1 MMCIIFSCGKEKPEE
16 VKMTSEKKL
25 TAIESPVPVDKGFS
39 ELISAYTSGVIS
51 VNSVVEIHFTPE
63 FAAKVNKKLTNGLIS
78 FEPVIK
84 GKIEWVDETT
94 LVFRPD
100 KILSPGTL
108 YKGSLNIGK
117 LAEVPERLKLFP
129 FQIRTLKKDFI
140 IRAGALECTSSDGNT
155 YMLHGELIA
164 SDYIPS
170 DEIERCLEA
179 QLERKELAIAWDH
192 SDMLVHKFT
201 VANIERTSKQLNLV
215 IKWDGSGAGIRQ
227 KGSASLRIPPAG
239 EFSVVNFLPSPAEN
253 QKIDIVFSDPLD
265 QDQEL
270 EGLIWISSGTAINTS
285 INQNII
291 SIFPVERLNGD
302 VDITIEASV
311 KNRDGAA
318 LATPFVQKI
327 NFSPVKPSI
336 SLTGRGV
343 ILPSSKNLIFPF
355 KAVNLKAVDLK
366 IIKIFENN
374 LPYFLQENDINAE
387 YSFKRF
393 GRPVYQGRI
402 DLAGGTGQNKDMW
415 NLYTIDLSE
424 YINVEPGI
432 LYRIELSMRPSYSLY
447 TCTGDFTGDYE
458 KLLNEYEERT
468 REYWDDPE
476 NYYDDSDDM
485 LYYSMG
491 FDWRDRDDPCKEAYY
506 SPDKKITRNILASN
520 IGIIAKKGTGSEL
533 KIFTSDLLTAL
544 PLNEVTVDVYDYQ
557 LQKIVSGSTN
567 QDGAL
572 TLPVDRKPFLLI
584 AKKDKDRNY
593 LKINESSSLPLS
605 SFDVSGV
612 TPENGIKVFI
622 SGERDVWRPGDS
634 IFLSVFVKD
643 LNKDLPSGHPV
654 SFELKNPLN
663 QRVDNQI
670 MKLNEQNIMVFRT
683 RTLPDAITGSYTAT
697 FRIGGADFTKRIR
710 IETIKPNRLKINLT
724 FPQEILQAGKSVK
737 GTLNAKWLNGA
748 IAANMKSSVD
758 YIFKHTK
765 TSFDKYSQYH
775 FDDPATEFFAET
787 VNIFD
792 GTTDDMG
799 NAVITFDA
807 GKKIA
812 SPGLLDA
819 VFTARVMEK
828 GGDESITQTSLKFSP
843 YPVYAGINIPA
854 LKGNDRMLFTDREY
868 EIKAVTLDH
877 EGNPVRSSVEMN
889 IYKISYR
896 WWWESDNEN
905 LAYYI
910 SNNIYKPVV
919 KNKIVTTNG
928 EGTFKFTIGRNDWG
942 RYLIRL
948 TTPGGHSTGKI
959 VLIDWPWEYG
969 IKGDV
974 DGATILKVSTDKEK
988 YRTGEEVKISF
999 PSPENSRAFVTIEN
1013 ATSIIEEIRTPAT
1026 KGNTTVTFRT
1036 RPEMAP
1042 NVYAYVTVIQPHS
1055 QTINDMPI
1063 RLYGVIPVM
1072 IEDPETHLEPVITVA
1087 EEVRSQRP
1095 FEIKINEANKK
1106 PMNYTLA
1113 VVDEGLLDITGFKTP
1128 DPWNYFYA
1136 REALGVKTW
1145 DLYDLVLGAFG
1156 GTLDRIFAV
1165 GGDETVID
1173 KSASK
1178 ALRFLPVV
1186 KFLGPFKLTAGKT
1199 AIHSVMLPQYTGS
1212 VKVMVVA
1219 GNDRAYGS
1227 SGKSVLV
1234 RDPLM
1239 VIATAPRVISPG
1251 EKVNLPLTLF
1261 VNKETIRNIT
1271 INASGNELVSF
1282 DETQKIVTATGTG
1295 EIDTGFSFTV
1305 GEKTGI
1311 AQLVVKASGGNET
1324 AEYKLEIDIRNPNP
1338 PETRSEMKLLK
1349 QGEKWE
1355 TTFIPFGMKGSDEAF
1370 LEASSLP
1377 SVNLEKRLGYLVTY
1391 PHGCTE
1397 QVISAAFPQLWLKII
1412 SVDDEKTIQ
1421 DASSNIKEAITKLTG
1436 RQMNNGGIVLWPQA
1450 LQPDN
1455 WVTSYA
1461 CHFMVE
1467 AERVGYIIPSSF
1479 RQKLIDYQKTIS
1491 REWRFDPKFKQS
1503 AIDQSYRLFTLA
1515 LAGQPERGA
1524 MNRLRET
1531 QGLPQLSRWMLAAA
1545 FAVSGRAEASGE
1557 LLDLRNTETETNLR
1571 DYYYGSYLR
1580 DKSIILYTLTIL
1592 KREEEALQ
1600 VLNDV
1605 CRSLNSE
1612 EWFSTQSLA
1621 WGLFSYMKFAEMV
1634 PGNRYGPAKF
1644 GMEFNGEKVQPVI
1657 QTKQIW
1663 RKSLIVKED
1672 NNYLRIENSS
1682 DKPLYFNLVRKAI
1695 PLPSDMSV
1703 QEKGLS
1709 MKVNYYS
1716 YDLSPV
1722 DPKELWQGSN
1732 FMMVVKVTNTGF
1744 SNTQNIALT
1753 QMIPSGWEIANTR
1766 LYEEKHGIEESSFDY
1781 RDIRDDR
1788 VSTYFSLNMG
1798 ETRTFVIL
1806 LNAAYSGEF
1815 YHPSVWCE
1823 AMYTE
1828 NCYSRHPGFFVKV
1841 TGQ

>member
-1 MMCIIFSCGKEKPEE
+1 MMFIVLSCGKEKPE
-16 VKMTSEKKL
+16 KATRIPEKKL
-25 TAIESPVPVDKGFS
+25 TVVEAPVPVDAGFS
-39 ELISAYTSGVIS
+39 EFISAYPSGVIS
-51 VNSVVEIHFTPE
+51 VNSPIEVHFTPE
-63 FAAKVNKKLTNGLIS
+63 FAAMANKKITASLIA
-78 FEPVIK
+78 FEPAIK
-84 GKIEWVDETT
+84 GKTEWADETT

-100 KILSPGTL
+100 KTLSPATI

-117 LAEVPERLKLFP
+117 IAAVPERLQLFP
-129 FQIRTLKKDFI
+129 IQLRTLKKDFI
-140 IRAGALECTSSDGNT
+140 IRAGALECTSSEGNT

-164 SDYIPS
+164 SDYISS

-179 QLERKELAIAWDH
+179 QLERKKTAVAWDH

-201 VANIERTSKQLNLV
+201 VTNIERTSKQQNLV

-227 KGSASLRIPPAG
+227 KGSVSLRIPPAG
-239 EFSVVNFLPSPAEN
+239 EFSVINILSSPAEN
-253 QKIDIVFSDPLD
+253 QKTDIVFSDPVD
-265 QDQEL
+265 PDQEL
-270 EGLIWISSGTAINTS
+270 EGLIWFSSGTAITSS

-291 SIFPVERLNGD
+291 TIFPAERLSGD
-302 VDITIEASV
+302 VDISIEASV
-311 KNRDGAA
+311 KKRDGTT
-318 LATPFVQKI
+318 LLTPFVQRI

-336 SLTGRGV
+336 ALAGRGV

-374 LPYFLQENDINAE
+374 LPYFLQENDLNAG

-393 GRPVYQGRI
+393 GRPIYQGRI
-402 DLAGGTGQNKDMW
+402 DLAGGTGTNKDIW

-447 TCTGDFTGDYE
+447 TCTGDVTGNYE
-458 KLLNEYEERT
+458 QLLDRYEEKT
-468 REYWDDPE
+468 RAYWDDPE
-476 NYYDDSDDM
+476 NYYDDNEDM

-491 FDWRDRDDPCKEAYY
+491 FDWRDRDDPCKEAYF
-506 SPDKKITRNILASN
+506 SPDKKVTRNILASN
-520 IGIIAKKGTGSEL
+520 IGIIAKKGTGNEL
-533 KIFTSDLLTAL
+533 KIFANDLLTAL
-544 PLNEVTVDVYDYQ
+544 PLSEVTVEIYDYQ
-557 LQKIVSGSTN
+557 LQIIVSGSTN
-567 QDGAL
+567 QDGVL
-572 TLPVDRKPFLLI
+572 SLPIDRKPFLLI

-593 LKINESSSLPLS
+593 LKINESSSLSLS

-612 TPENGIKVFI
+612 TPENGIKAFI

-634 IFLSVFVKD
+634 IFLSVFIKD
-643 LNKDLPSGHPV
+643 LSKVLPSGHPI
-654 SFELKNPLN
+654 SFELINPLN
-663 QRVDNQI
+663 QKVDNQVI
-670 MKLNEQNIMVFRT
+670 KLNEQNILVFKT
-683 RTLPDAITGSYTAT
+683 RTSPDAITGNYTAT

-710 IETIKPNRLKINLT
+710 IETVKPNRLKINLN

-748 IAANMKSSVD
+748 IASNMKSSVD
-758 YIFKHTK
+758 YILKYTK
-765 TSFDKYSQYH
+765 TSFDKYRQYQ
-775 FDDPATEFFAET
+775 FDDPAIEFYAET
-787 VNIFD
+787 VSIFD
-792 GTTDDMG
+792 GTTDDLG

-807 GKKIA
+807 GKKIT
-812 SPGLLDA
+812 SPGMLDA
-819 VFTARVMEK
+819 VFTAKVMEK

-868 EIKAVTLDH
+868 EIKAVTLDQT
-877 EGNPVRSSVEMN
+877 GNPVRSAVEMN

-919 KNKIVTTNG
+919 NSRIVTTNG
-928 EGTFKFTIGRNDWG
+928 EGTFKFTIGKNDWG

-974 DGATILKVSTDKEK
+974 DGATILQVSADKEK
-988 YRTGEEVKISF
+988 YKTGEEVKISF
-999 PSPENSRAFVTIEN
+999 PSPENSRAFITIEN
-1013 ATSIIEEIRTPAT
+1013 ATSVIEEIRTSAT
-1026 KGNTTVTFRT
+1026 KGNTTVTFRAG
-1036 RPEMAP
+1036 PEMAP

-1055 QTINDMPI
+1055 QTVNDMPI

-1072 IEDPETHLEPVITVA
+1072 IEDSETHLEPVITVA

-1095 FEIKINEANKK
+1095 FEIKISEANKK

-1173 KSASK
+1173 KSATK
-1178 ALRFLPVV
+1178 ALRFFPVV
-1186 KFLGPFKLTAGKT
+1186 KFLGPFKLAAGKT
-1199 AIHSVMLPQYTGS
+1199 ANHTVVLPQYTGS

-1239 VIATAPRVISPG
+1239 VLASAPRVISPG
-1251 EKVNLPLTLF
+1251 ENVILPVTLF
-1261 VNKETIRNIT
+1261 VNKETIKNIT
-1271 INASGNELVSF
+1271 INATGNELVSF
-1282 DETQKIVTATGTG
+1282 DETQKNITVSGTG
-1295 EIDTGFSFTV
+1295 ETDTGFSFTV

-1311 AQLVVKASGGNET
+1311 AQIAVKASGGNET
-1324 AEYKLEIDIRNPNP
+1324 AEYKIEIDIRNPNP

-1349 QGEKWE
+1349 QGERWE
-1355 TTFIPFGMKGSDEAF
+1355 TTFSLFGMKGTDEAF

-1377 SVNLEKRLGYLVTY
+1377 SVDLEKRLSYLVSY

-1397 QVISAAFPQLWLKII
+1397 QIISAAFPQLWLKSI
-1412 SVDDEKTIQ
+1412 SGNDEKTLQ
-1421 DASSNIKEAITKLTG
+1421 LASANIKEAVIKLAG
-1436 RQMNNGGIVLWPQA
+1436 RQMNNGGVVLWPQA

-1461 CHFMVE
+1461 CHFTVE
-1467 AERVGYIIPSSF
+1467 AERAGYVIPSSF
-1479 RQKLIDYQKTIS
+1479 RQKLINYQKAIS

-1524 MNRLRET
+1524 MNRLRES
-1531 QGLPQLSRWMLAAA
+1531 QGLPQLSRWLLVAA
-1545 FAVSGRAEASGE
+1545 FAVSGRAEAAGE
-1557 LLDLRNTETETNLR
+1557 LLDLRNTETETDMR
-1571 DYYYGSYLR
+1571 DYYYGSYAR

-1600 VLNDV
+1600 VLDDI

-1621 WGLFSYMKFAEMV
+1621 WGLFSYMKFAGMV
-1634 PGNRYGPAKF
+1634 PGNRYGPSKF
-1644 GMEFNGEKVQPVI
+1644 SMEFNGETAQPVI
-1657 QTKQIW
+1657 QAKQVW
-1663 RKSLIVKED
+1663 RKTLSVRD
-1672 NNYLRIENSS
+1672 GNNSFKIENSS

-1722 DPKELWQGSN
+1722 DPKELQQGTN

-1744 SNTQNIALT
+1744 SNTRNIALT
-1753 QMIPSGWEIANTR
+1753 QMVPSGWEIINTR
-1766 LYEEKHGIEESSFDY
+1766 LFEEKQGIQESSFDY

-1788 VSTYFSLNMG
+1788 VNTYFSLNMG
-1798 ETRTFVIL
+1798 ETKTFVIL
-1806 LNAAYSGEF
+1806 LNAAYRGEF

-1823 AMYTE
+1823 AMYNE
-1828 NCYSRHPGFFVKV
+1828 NCYSRHPGFYVKV

>member
-1 MMCIIFSCGKEKPEE
+1 MISIILSCGKEKPE
-16 VKMTSEKKL
+16 KEKKTPEKRL
-25 TAIESPVPVDKGFS
+25 TASEAFVPVDKGFS
-39 ELISAYTSGVIS
+39 EFISAYTSGVIS
-51 VNSVVEIHFTPE
+51 VNSPVEIHFTPE
-63 FAAKVNKKLTNGLIS
+63 FAAKANKKTTAGLIS

-84 GKIEWVDETT
+84 GKTEWIDETT
-94 LVFRPD
+94 LMFRPD
-100 KILSPGTL
+100 KILSPATI

-117 LAEVPERLKLFP
+117 LAEVPERLQSFP
-129 FQIRTLKKDFI
+129 LQIRTLKRDFI
-140 IRAGALECTSSDGNT
+140 IRPGALECTSPEGNT
-155 YMLHGELIA
+155 YILHGELIA
-164 SDYIPS
+164 SDHIPS

-179 QLERKELAIAWDH
+179 RLEKKKPAIAWDH
-192 SDMLVHKFT
+192 SDRLVHKFT
-201 VANIERTSKQLNLV
+201 IANIDRTSKQQNLE

-227 KGSASLRIPPAG
+227 KGSASFRIPPAG
-239 EFSVVNFLPSPAEN
+239 EFSVINLLTSPAEN
-253 QKIDIVFSDPLD
+253 QKIDIVFSDPVD
-265 QDQEL
+265 PGQEL
-270 EGLIWISSGTAINTS
+270 EGLIWFSSGTSFTAS

-291 SIFPVERLNGD
+291 TIFPAERLSGE
-302 VDITIEASV
+302 VDLAIEASV
-311 KNRDGAA
+311 KKKDGVTLPA
-318 LATPFVQKI
+318 PFVQRI

-336 SLTGRGV
+336 ALAGRGV

-374 LPYFLQENDINAE
+374 LPYFLQENDINAG

-393 GRPVYQGRI
+393 GRPVFQGRI
-402 DLAGGTGQNKDMW
+402 DLAGGTGTNKDIW

-432 LYRIELSMRPSYSLY
+432 LYRIELSMRPSYSIY
-447 TCTGDFTGDYE
+447 TCTGDMAGNYE
-458 KLLNEYEERT
+458 QLLDEYEERT
-468 REYWDDPE
+468 RGYWDDPE

-491 FDWRDRDDPCKEAYY
+491 FDWRDREDPCKEAYF
-506 SPDKKITRNILASN
+506 SPDKKVTRNILASN

-533 KIFTSDLLTAL
+533 KIFANDLLTAL
-544 PLNEVTVDVYDYQ
+544 PLSEVTVEIYDYQ

-567 QDGAL
+567 QDGEL
-572 TLPVDRKPFLLI
+572 SLSVDRKPFLLI

-622 SGERDVWRPGDS
+622 TGERDVWRPGDS
-634 IFLSVFVKD
+634 IFLSLFLKD
-643 LNKDLPSGHPV
+643 LSKELPSGHPV
-654 SFELKNPLN
+654 IFELKNPLN
-663 QRVDNQI
+663 QRVDNQV
-670 MKLNEQNIMVFRT
+670 MKLNEQNILVFKT
-683 RTLPDAITGSYTAT
+683 KTLPDAITGNYTAT

-710 IETIKPNRLKINLT
+710 IETVKPNRLKINLT
-724 FPQEILQAGKSVK
+724 FPQEILQAEKSVK

-758 YIFKHTK
+758 YILKHTK
-765 TSFDKYSQYH
+765 TSFDKYRQYQ
-775 FDDPATEFFAET
+775 FDDPATEFYAET

-792 GTTDDMG
+792 GTTDDVG
-799 NAVITFDA
+799 NAALTFDA
-807 GKKIA
+807 GKKITA
-812 SPGLLDA
+812 PGMLDA
-819 VFTARVMEK
+819 VFTAKVMEK
-828 GGDESITQTSLKFSP
+828 GGDESITQTSLRFSP

-868 EIKAVTLDH
+868 EIKAVTLDPA
-877 EGNPVRSSVEMN
+877 GNPVRSAVEMN

-919 KNKIVTTNG
+919 NSRIVTTNG

-969 IKGDV
+969 FKGEV
-974 DGATILKVSTDKEK
+974 DGATVLQISTDKEK
-988 YRTGEEVKISF
+988 YKTGEEVKLSF
-999 PSPENSRAFVTIEN
+999 PSPENSRAFITIEN
-1013 ATSIIEEIRTPAT
+1013 ATSVIEEIRTPST
-1026 KGNTTVTFRT
+1026 KGNTTVTFRA

-1055 QTINDMPI
+1055 QTVNDMPI

-1095 FEIKINEANKK
+1095 FEIKISEADKK

-1128 DPWNYFYA
+1128 DPWSYFYA

-1178 ALRFLPVV
+1178 ALRFFPVV
-1186 KFLGPFKLTAGKT
+1186 KFLGPFKLPAGKT
-1199 AIHSVMLPQYTGS
+1199 ASHTVVLPQYTGS

-1219 GNDRAYGS
+1219 GNDRSYGS

-1239 VIATAPRVISPG
+1239 VLATAPRTLSPG
-1251 EKVNLPLTLF
+1251 EKVTLPVTLF

-1271 INASGNELVSF
+1271 IDATGNELVSF
-1282 DETQKIVTATGTG
+1282 DDMQKNITVTGTG
-1295 EIDTGFSFTV
+1295 ETDTGFSFTA

-1311 AQLVVKASGGNET
+1311 AKISVKASGGNET
-1324 AEYKLEIDIRNPNP
+1324 AEYKTEIDIRNPNP
-1338 PETRSEMKLLK
+1338 TETRSEMKLLK

-1377 SVNLEKRLGYLVTY
+1377 SVNLEKRLGYLVSY

-1397 QVISAAFPQLWLKII
+1397 QIISAAFPQLWLK
-1412 SVDDEKTIQ
+1412 SVSGNDEKTLP
-1421 DASSNIKEAITKLTG
+1421 DASENIKEAVNKLAG

-1467 AERVGYIIPSSF
+1467 AERAGYVIPSSF
-1479 RQKLIDYQKTIS
+1479 RQKLIDYQKNIS

-1524 MNRLRET
+1524 MNRLRESE
-1531 QGLPQLSRWMLAAA
+1531 GLPQLSRWLLAAA
-1545 FAVSGRAEASGE
+1545 FAVTGRSEAAAE
-1557 LLDLRNTETETNLR
+1557 LLDVRNSETESNLR
-1571 DYYYGSYLR
+1571 EYYYGSYVR
-1580 DKSIILYTLTIL
+1580 DKAIILYTLTIL

-1600 VLNDV
+1600 VLDEI

-1634 PGNRYGPAKF
+1634 PGTRYGPSKF
-1644 GMEFNGEKVQPVI
+1644 SMEFNGEPAQPVI

-1663 RKSLIVKED
+1663 RKSLSIRD
-1672 NNYLRIENSS
+1672 GNNSLRIENSS
-1682 DKPLYFNLVRKAI
+1682 DKPLYFNLIRKAI

-1716 YDLSPV
+1716 YDLSPL
-1722 DPKELWQGSN
+1722 DPKVLQQGTN
-1732 FMMVVKVTNTGF
+1732 FMMVVKVTNTSF
-1744 SNTQNIALT
+1744 SNVQNIALT
-1753 QMIPSGWEIANTR
+1753 QMIPSGWEISNTR
-1766 LYEEKHGIEESSFDY
+1766 LFEEKRGIEESSFDY

-1788 VSTYFSLNMG
+1788 VNTYFSLNMG
-1798 ETRTFVIL
+1798 ETKTFVIL
-1806 LNAAYSGEF
+1806 LNAAYMGEF
-1815 YHPSVWCE
+1815 CHPSVWCE